1 MSRVGRQP
9 IVIPE
14 GVTIEIGD
22 DFVKAKGPLG
32 ELSRP
37 IEKIVSV
44 KQEGNEVIVSRY
56 NDLGESKAKHGLYRQ
71 LIANMVEGVSKGF
84 SKTLVI
90 SGVGYKLSQ
99 NGDKIN
105 MNVGFS
111 HPVELVP
118 TEGVKLTAK
127 GDKEVIVSGINK
139 EKVGQ
144 FAAYIRDIKRVEPY
158 HGYGIRYIDEV
169 VVRKQ
174 GKTSGK
180 K

>member
-1 MSRVGRQP
+1 MSRIGRAP
-9 IVIPE
+9 IEIPA
-14 GVTIEIGD
+14 GVTVEINGEN
-22 DFVKAKGPLG
+22 VTVKGPLG

-37 IEKIVSV
+37 VEKIVDV
-44 KQEGNEVIVSRY
+44 KIEANQVLVTRH

-90 SGVGYKLSQ
+90 NGVGYKLSQ
-99 NGDKIN
+99 NGADIV

-111 HPVELVP
+111 HPVKLVP
-118 TEGVKLTAK
+118 IEGIKLTAK

-144 FAAYIRDIKRVEPY
+144 YAAYIRDIKRVEPY
-158 HGYGIRYIDEV
+158 HAYGIRY
-169 VVRKQ
+169 
-174 GKTSGK
+174 SGFSRQ
-180 K
+180 